1 MTWNLDRDERDP
13 LFAILA
19 LTARAEKLCDIHIA
33 PAARGELLEDLRED
47 FRNNFMEEESTDQF
61 PALLDT
67 MQRFGIPQQYM
78 HDIVAA
84 ADMCLRIERFSSFDQ
99 WLQLGCRIGGG
110 TMLAAAPVIGLKRD
124 GYETAAIHLGQDL
137 YLTWLLNDIGDE
149 IQKLRFFL
157 PTDDLTQFK
166 VDLERHNPSNVN
178 SNMLAL
184 WGDIISRIEN
194 LYRDGAP
201 FVKYL
206 GLDGERVVTS
216 LISIGWHLLMQMK
229 RNPNLVFATSSEI
242 SSPVKMGF
250 QIKHLLGLESVKELI
265 VKSAGH

>member
-1 MTWNLDRDERDP
+1 MRRLQFTWAKP
-13 LFAILA
+13 FI
-19 LTARAEKLCDIHIA
+19 
-33 PAARGELLEDLRED
+33 
-47 FRNNFMEEESTDQF
+47 
-61 PALLDT
+61 
-67 MQRFGIPQQYM
+67 
-78 HDIVAA
+78 
-84 ADMCLRIERFSSFDQ
+84 
-99 WLQLGCRIGGG
+99 
-110 TMLAAAPVIGLKRD
+110 
-124 GYETAAIHLGQDL
+124 
-137 YLTWLLNDIGDE
+137 LTWLLNNIGDE

-178 SNMLAL
+178 SNMLTL

-201 FVKYL
+201 FVKFL

-242 SSPVKMGF
+242 SSPAKMGF
-250 QIKHLLGLESVKELI
+250 QIKHLLGLESAKELI